1 MLGTFLSTLHTFHD
15 KLFIYL
21 NSQQVYNYFYFNEN
35 DVKAHR
41 FNRLS
46 NLANF
51 LELAREEGKMLIRLV
66 KFLKINNKYTY
77 SIDKIQR

>member
-1 MLGTFLSTLHTFHD
+1 MLRH
-15 KLFIYL
+15 I
-21 NSQQVYNYFYFNEN
+21 E
-35 DVKAHR
+35 

-51 LELAREEGKMLIRLV
+51 LELAKEEGRMLIRLI

-77 SIDKIQR
+77 SKDKIQRWSLHDVLFLISSLHIYFSSK